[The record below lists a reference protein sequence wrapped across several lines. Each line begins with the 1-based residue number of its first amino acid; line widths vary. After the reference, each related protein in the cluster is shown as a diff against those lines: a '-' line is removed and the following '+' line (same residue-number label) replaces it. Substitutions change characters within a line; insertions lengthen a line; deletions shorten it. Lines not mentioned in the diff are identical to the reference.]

1 MIKLDSHLLFVL
13 SQVSKVAGDKWME
26 VGLSLG
32 FKLVEL
38 YEYEERYP
46 KSLQRR
52 LLRLLGDWRK
62 EQDNPAVEDVVLACQ
77 NAGVGGDVKRALEA
91 QQFS

>member
-1 MIKLDSHLLFVL
+1 
-13 SQVSKVAGDKWME
+13 ME

-46 KSLQRR
+46 KSF
-52 LLRLLGDWRK
+52 
-62 EQDNPAVEDVVLACQ
+62 ATASLAF
-77 NAGVGGDVKRALEA
+77 AGGLEERTGIPK
-91 QQFS
+91 S